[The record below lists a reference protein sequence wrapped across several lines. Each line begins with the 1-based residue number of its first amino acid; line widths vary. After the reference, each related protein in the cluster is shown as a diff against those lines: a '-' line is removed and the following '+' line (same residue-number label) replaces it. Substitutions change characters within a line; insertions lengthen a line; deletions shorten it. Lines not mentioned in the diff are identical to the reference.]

1 MNKRLQI
8 LVTRAQSDDGVGE
21 MLVRSRPTH
30 SENASSPLLSHRQSE
45 VEHAEDLEGAEDDK
59 GDAAAQRVGDQRDE
73 ESNENVE

>member
-21 MLVRSRPTH
+21 VLVRSRPTH

-59 GDAAAQRVGDQRDE
+59 GDAAAQ
-73 ESNENVE
+73 